1 MRRIFATQVAPKLA
15 TVTPTTRRSAQADGR
30 VRHRVA
36 TTARA
41 GQPCSADLSHD
52 ELIAGRPVIRQ
63 LLVTCAG

>member
-1 MRRIFATQVAPKLA
+1 
-15 TVTPTTRRSAQADGR
+15 
-30 VRHRVA
+30 VA